1 MIVMEFFYSIYLGTL
16 IIRVSREGIHESV
29 DFSDFWNILCL
40 EVSLIRRRS
49 HEKCSIFEKKSEHT
63 ILTHGRITDISVS
76 DIHRIL
82 GKYTISHCE
91 SDLLISDHQPRVM
104 PEIVLISE
112 DNNRK
117 YEKSYY
123 SPYERITRHKID
135 YSCEWHDDEYEK
147 LE

>member
-16 IIRVSREGIHESV
+16 IIRVSREGVHESV

-40 EVSLIRRRS
+40 KVSLIRRRS
-49 HEKCSIFEKKSEHT
+49 HKKCSILEKKSEHT
-63 ILTHGRITDISVS
+63 ILTHSRVTDISVS

-82 GKYTISHCE
+82 GKYTIAHCE
-91 SDLLISDHQPRVM
+91 SDLLIPDHQPRVM

-112 DNNRK
+112 DNNGK

-123 SPYERITRHKID
+123 SPYERITRREID
-135 YSCEWHDDEYEK
+135 YTRERHDDKYKK